1 MISLHKD
8 WEWKKLGEVCDV
20 KKGTS
25 ITKTKVTDGSI
36 PVIAG
41 GQQPAYYHNVTN
53 RTGKTITV
61 SASGAYAGFV
71 NYFEIQIFA
80 SDCTTIQSMDESKL
94 LTKYVYLII
103 KSQQKRIYH
112 LQSGAGQPHV
122 YAKDLAKIE
131 IPLPPLPIQRK
142 IVAILERA
150 EKLKNLLMYHNKNY
164 TPPLRAEV

>member
-1 MISLHKD
+1 MLNNLPKN

-25 ITKTKVTDGSI
+25 ITKQKTQIGDI

-41 GQQPAYYHNVTN
+41 GQQPAYYHNVAN

-103 KSQQKRIYH
+103 KSQQKKIYN
-112 LQSGAGQPHV
+112 
-122 YAKDLAKIE
+122 DLDREVKKFYNADYLSADDITLN
-131 IPLPPLPIQRK
+131 LPSSIK
-142 IVAILERA
+142 KVCF
-150 EKLKNLLMYHNKNY
+150 
-164 TPPLRAEV
+164 TT